1 MYQAGEYPFSYLY
14 DRPRWQ
20 NPSDSPAGGIVV
32 SWNRA
37 MKRAFVSGLA
47 GAIAMCIGPLASA
60 QTEEPTIA
68 DKSDAIE
75 SEAPLHPS
83 GELVESPEEAGTPT
97 AEPEM
102 RVSSPSESG
111 YFVFEGRYVSPPYVL
126 QQRGEDLFVNGCL
139 VPAEQ
144 TSRPSFPFGMGPG
157 GWRRYGGGAVASR
170 FSRMEQQFVSGA
182 LLFVQEDGTNG
193 FIVPQNALSVLRV
206 LVSDA
211 PQNEKIQLLSDG
223 RFPRFN
229 SAEWA
234 GIVESFEPASDLVEQ
249 IAQIDAENERLL
261 EEAHA
266 AHRRVQFLDSGPMR
280 YGVTV
285 AAMVLVV
292 IALGNLL
299 NHRPKHDGR
308 WTDINQDADRMAMV
322 MRNVILLVL
331 LNGFDLGLSLVAQQ
345 AGSFLELNP
354 LGTKLIE
361 NPAYLAAFKLTALL
375 TSCLILLSLR
385 RYHGAQTASWWLC
398 LVCTILTF
406 RWLTYNSM
414 FLA

>member
-1 MYQAGEYPFSYLY
+1 MRS
-14 DRPRWQ
+14 
-20 NPSDSPAGGIVV
+20 
-32 SWNRA
+32 
-37 MKRAFVSGLA
+37 AFVSGLA
-47 GAIAMCIGPLASA
+47 GAIAVCIGPLASA
-60 QTEEPTIA
+60 QTEKPTA
-68 DKSDAIE
+68 ANKSGTVE
-75 SEAPLHPS
+75 SKLPSAPP
-83 GELVESPEEAGTPT
+83 GELGAFPEEADAPST
-97 AEPEM
+97 EPET
-102 RVSSPSESG
+102 RVSGSIETG
-111 YFVFEGRYVSPPYVL
+111 YFVFEGRYLSPPYII
-126 QQRGEDLFVNGCL
+126 QQRGEDLFVNGRF

-157 GWRRYGGGAVASR
+157 GWRRYGGGALAAG

-182 LLFVQEDGTNG
+182 LLFVQDDGTNG
-193 FIVPQNALSVLRV
+193 SIVPQNALSVLRI

-211 PQNEKIQLLSDG
+211 PKEEKIQSLSDG
-223 RFPRFN
+223 RFRRFN

-234 GIVESFEPASDLVEQ
+234 GIVESFQQSPDLVEQ
-249 IAQIDAENERLL
+249 IRQIDAENERLL
-261 EEAHA
+261 EEAQA

-292 IALGNLL
+292 IAMGNLL

-308 WTDINQDADRMAMV
+308 WTDINQDEDRMAMV

-361 NPAYLAAFKLTALL
+361 NPAHLAVFKLTALL
-375 TSCLILLSLR
+375 TSCFILLSLR
-385 RYHGAQTASWWLC
+385 RYHGAQAASWWLC

-414 FLA
+414 FLT